1 MAAGALSGAEAPE
14 EAPAQQNA
22 GSSAIAETP
31 ESRNWHDVLTPS
43 VLLLSVLLLLG
54 SAFFSGSEVA
64 FYSLHRVRLRAMA
77 DSAHLLE
84 RLAAGLMEHPG
95 GLLTSIL
102 MGNSIVNVL
111 LGVVLGARVERLFA
125 KVLLPASVAHPAFSY
140 TIAVV
145 LTTTILVF
153 FGEIMPKLLVVR
165 IGEAFV
171 RFAAVPIYLVHN
183 ILIPIR
189 VGLIQFVGFL
199 FRITRFSDVQPAPFM
214 TDEEFKALLS
224 EGEAS
229 GIIEEDER
237 QMIQGILEF
246 GDVRV
251 KDILVPRPDMVA
263 IPGGATVQE
272 ALQIFR
278 EHEYSRIPV
287 YGEDV
292 DDIKGILYAK
302 DLLQEAVREK
312 LQRPV
317 RELLREAQFV
327 PETMSVADFMK
338 TAQRLRAHMA
348 IAVDEFGGTEGLVTL
363 HDALREVIGD
373 IGEDEE
379 EEHVVREVTEGEFR
393 VDGGFPLD
401 ELEETIGLHV
411 ENGEHTTVAGLLM
424 EHTNKPLEVGD
435 EIEYDDVTYTVEAM
449 DDKRVEQVSIQV
461 PPHKREPRQNEE
473 QVT

>member
-1 MAAGALSGAEAPE
+1 MDSSDAPVSRHIQAADATAGAP
-14 EAPAQQNA
+14 PATA
-22 GSSAIAETP
+22 D
-31 ESRNWHDVLTPS
+31 WHEVLTPT
-43 VLLLSVLLLLG
+43 VLSLSVLFLLA

-77 DSAHLLE
+77 ESSSLLD

-102 MGNSIVNVL
+102 MSNCIVNVL

-125 KVLLPASVAHPAFSY
+125 EVLLPSSVAHPVLSY
-140 TIAVV
+140 AIAVA
-145 LTTTILVF
+145 LTTGVLVF
-153 FGEIMPKLLVVR
+153 FGEITPKLLVVR
-165 IGEAFV
+165 IGEGFV
-171 RFAAVPIYLVHN
+171 RYATLPIFLVHN
-183 ILIPIR
+183 ALVPVR
-189 VGLIQFVGFL
+189 VGLIQFVGFI
-199 FRITRFSDVQPAPFM
+199 FRVTRFSDVRPAPFM
-214 TDEEFKALLS
+214 TDDEFKALLS

-263 IPGGATVQE
+263 VPDDISVEE
-272 ALQIFR
+272 ALTVFR

-287 YGEDV
+287 YH
-292 DDIKGILYAK
+292 DDLDKIEGVLYAK
-302 DLLQEAVREK
+302 DLLPHAVPAE
-312 LQRPV
+312 LGRPIRQFV
-317 RELLREAQFV
+317 RKPHFV

-338 TAQRLRAHMA
+338 TAQRLRTHMA

-363 HDALREVIGD
+363 HDALREVVGD

-379 EEHVVREVTEGEFR
+379 DDYVVTEVSEGVYR
-393 VDGGFPLD
+393 VEGGFPLD
-401 ELEETIGLHV
+401 NLEETIGLHV
-411 ENGEHTTVAGLLM
+411 ENGEHTTVAGLIM

-435 EIEYDDVTYTVEAM
+435 QVEYDGVVYRVEEM
-449 DDKRVEQVSIQV
+449 EDKRVEQVSIEV
-461 PPHKREPRQNEE
+461 PRNHGRHAARGEERQ
-473 QVT
+473 T